1 MSPFARQLKKIRT
14 EKQLQQKTMAETI
27 GCEQSYLSAL
37 ETDAKVPP
45 QGEKLL
51 QLIKKLKLTVEEESA
66 LLAAAEQS
74 RRFIRLPLRAPTQ
87 LFEIC
92 HALEDQLPYISEVQL
107 QLIGIALSIDFNERR
122 CQKLK
127 GQTY

>member
-51 QLIKKLKLTVEEESA
+51 HLIKKLKLTVEEESA

-92 HALEDQLPYISEVQL
+92 HALEDQLPYITDIQL
-107 QLIGIALSIDFNERR
+107 QMIGLALRMKPNEMGAP
-122 CQKLK
+122 KM
-127 GQTY
+127 

>member
-51 QLIKKLKLTVEEESA
+51 QLIKKLKLTAEEESA

-74 RRFIRLPLRAPTQ
+74 RRSIRLPLKGQTQ

-92 HALEDQLPYISEVQL
+92 HALEDQLPYISDIQL
-107 QLIGIALSIDFNERR
+107 QMIGLALRFKTNETGAP
-122 CQKLK
+122 KM
-127 GQTY
+127 

>member
-1 MSPFARQLKKIRT
+1 MSPFAYQLKKIRT

-51 QLIKKLKLTVEEESA
+51 QLIKKLKLTAEEESA

-74 RRFIRLPLRAPTQ
+74 RRSIRLPLKGQTQ

-92 HALEDQLPYISEVQL
+92 HALEDQLPYISDIQL
-107 QLIGIALSIDFNERR
+107 QMIGLALRFKTNETGAP
-122 CQKLK
+122 KM
-127 GQTY
+127 

>member
-14 EKQLQQKTMAETI
+14 EKQLQQKTMAELI

-37 ETDAKVPP
+37 ETDAKSPP
-45 QGEKLL
+45 QGKNLF
-51 QLIKKLKLTVEEESA
+51 QLIKKLKLTEVEESV

-74 RRFIRLPLRAPTQ
+74 RRSIRLPLKGQTQ

-92 HALEDQLPYISEVQL
+92 HALEDQLPYISDIQL
-107 QLIGIALSIDFNERR
+107 QMIGLALRFKTNETGAP
-122 CQKLK
+122 KM
-127 GQTY
+127 

>member
-1 MSPFARQLKKIRT
+1 MSPFAYQLKKIRT
-14 EKQLQQKTMAETI
+14 EKQLQQKIMAEII

-92 HALEDQLPYISEVQL
+92 HALEDQLPYITDIQL
-107 QLIGIALSIDFNERR
+107 QMIGLALRMKPNEMGAP
-122 CQKLK
+122 KM
-127 GQTY
+127 